1 MTCERAKTLKI
12 YESNGDL
19 GSALSYEFLGFF
31 RNRIG
36 NVVCDDDGDRD
47 RIVDELAGVVGGIEC
62 DLRQQGNYAIT
73 AAFRCAFDFDD
84 QLLARPRGDQL
95 RRRMLFGQLMQN
107 FPTVLTEQLGNE
119 QPELTRVVDRWLWVV
134 HRITTAMVIIMA
146 LLINTAMIYTERVRV
161 NLVYRTIANGTP
173 RSSRRLSFFVWS
185 AVVAI
190 MSWPFKQC
198 EHLRTMT
205 LASEPPD
212 PPPEEA
218 HTVGK
223 TALAVERFDRLPGR
237 RRVHMED
244 FAQVFALYPLGQ
256 VQNRSYANIASTLW
270 AETGQET
277 TYEFAKRVV
286 FSVVMGNADMH
297 LKNWSLLYPEG
308 RTPVWSPA
316 YDLVSIVPYLPNDT
330 LGLNFGDSRQKQILG
345 VAMAVQKQ

>member
-1 MTCERAKTLKI
+1 
-12 YESNGDL
+12 
-19 GSALSYEFLGFF
+19 
-31 RNRIG
+31 
-36 NVVCDDDGDRD
+36 
-47 RIVDELAGVVGGIEC
+47 
-62 DLRQQGNYAIT
+62 
-73 AAFRCAFDFDD
+73 
-84 QLLARPRGDQL
+84 
-95 RRRMLFGQLMQN
+95 
-107 FPTVLTEQLGNE
+107 
-119 QPELTRVVDRWLWVV
+119 
-134 HRITTAMVIIMA
+134 MVIIMA